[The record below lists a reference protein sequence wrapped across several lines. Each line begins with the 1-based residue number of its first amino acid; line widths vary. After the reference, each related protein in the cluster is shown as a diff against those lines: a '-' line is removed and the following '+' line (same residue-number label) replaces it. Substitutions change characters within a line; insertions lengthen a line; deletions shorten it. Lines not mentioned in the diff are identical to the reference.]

1 MQFKLNEYRQ
11 GVKEEDLVN
20 DVKRISEIVGDQYLS
35 LSVYKSNGGKFSETT
50 FRSRLGSWTSVL
62 SKLGLRTERTV
73 TEMKRISVKVII
85 LDLQRVALD
94 LNSNVV
100 TSAQYEELGKYSYP
114 TIQERFGNWRNFVL
128 KANLDP
134 TDHVSFIPDKDL
146 FAEIERIWIAL
157 GKQPTTTEMK
167 KGISKYS
174 LDTFSR
180 RFGGWR
186 NALQAFLEY
195 VHSSDVENT
204 QALVSIEDSIPKL
217 VVSEA
222 KQNFKLSPK
231 KTPRNVNVK
240 LRFTVFQTDSF
251 RCRSCGA
258 SPAKTPEIEL
268 HVDHIIPWS
277 KGGET
282 EIQNLQTLCSK
293 CNFGKS
299 NSMIGLQPN
308 DVACVGED

>member
-11 GVKEEDLVN
+11 GVSEDDLVN
-20 DVKRISEIVGDQYLS
+20 DVKRISEIVGDQYMS
-35 LSVYKSNGGKFSETT
+35 LAVYKKNGGKFSETT
-50 FRSRLGSWTSVL
+50 FRNRLGSWTSIL
-62 SKLGLRTERTV
+62 DKLGLRTERTA
-73 TEMKRISVKVII
+73 TEMKRISVAEII
-85 LDLQRVALD
+85 QDLQRVAQA
-94 LNSNVV
+94 LNATVV
-100 TSAQYEELGKYSYP
+100 TAAQYEEFGKYSYP
-114 TIQERFGNWRNFVL
+114 TIQERFGTWTNFLL
-128 KANLDP
+128 KANLYP
-134 TDHVSFIPDKDL
+134 TGHVDNIPDKDL

-157 GKQPTTTEMK
+157 GKQPTTTEMN

-174 LDTFSR
+174 LSTFSR

-186 NALQAFLEY
+186 SALQAFLEY
-195 VHSSDVENT
+195 VENSDVENP
-204 QALVSIEDSIPKL
+204 QALVLTKDSVTEA
-217 VVSEA
+217 VVTEA
-222 KQNFKLSPK
+222 KQDFKPPSK

-240 LRFTVFQTDSF
+240 LRFTVFQTDNF

-282 EIQNLQTLCSK
+282 EFRNLQTLCSK

-299 NSMIGLQPN
+299 NSLSFLQSNEVASIG
-308 DVACVGED
+308 ES